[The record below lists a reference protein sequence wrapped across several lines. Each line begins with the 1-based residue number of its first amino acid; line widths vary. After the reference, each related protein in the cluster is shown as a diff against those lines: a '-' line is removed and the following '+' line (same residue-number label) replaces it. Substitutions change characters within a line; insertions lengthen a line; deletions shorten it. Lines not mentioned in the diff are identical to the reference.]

1 MNYVALEQ
9 SVGAF
14 LVAEPSFSPYSS
26 FLFTTQFI
34 FTIFSVLIII
44 TAIFKISRVGAK
56 QYVLQVYGQYNG
68 KTMSTKEE
76 WNQARNEIF
85 NDFMKTVLGIA
96 MLIILSLVPFT
107 VNQNLLN

>member
-68 KTMSTKEE
+68 KTMSTKEVGRDLQK
-76 WNQARNEIF
+76 NRMVRRA
-85 NDFMKTVLGIA
+85 VL
-96 MLIILSLVPFT
+96 F
-107 VNQNLLN
+107 LLGLWG

>member
-1 MNYVALEQ
+1 MNYVGLEQ

-26 FLFTTQFI
+26 FFFTTQFI

-68 KTMSTKEE
+68 KKMSTQIERD
-76 WNQARNEIF
+76 NAQQEIF

-96 MLIILSLVPFT
+96 MLFFISITLFAVKH
-107 VNQNLLN
+107 